1 MSSAR
6 PPRRSRY
13 ALAALSAGAGVAHA
27 SVIVEHAGVAWWY
40 GGAFASVAVLQIAW
54 AGLLLARSP
63 RQRVLL
69 AGAAGH
75 AVVLAAWAVARTLGL
90 PFVSTGSPAPV
101 GYLDGTTA
109 VFQGLIVVGVLIGA
123 SATLQVRPRLQQA
136 MGAAAAVVVLLTAPV
151 TAAALA
157 VGPGHTHDSDSSHD
171 AAHDHGPDDEPHEH

>member
-1 MSSAR
+1 MSPAT

-27 SVIVEHAGVAWWY
+27 SVIVDHVAVAWWY
-40 GGAFASVAVLQIAW
+40 GVAFGIVAVLQVAW
-54 AGLLLARSP
+54 AGLLLARPP
-63 RQRVLL
+63 RRRLLL

-75 AVVLAAWAVARTLGL
+75 AAVLTAWVVARTVGL
-90 PFVSTGSPAPV
+90 PFVPTGGPAPV
-101 GYLDGTTA
+101 GILDGTTA

-157 VGPGHTHDSDSSHD
+157 AGPGHTHDSDSSHD